1 MQYRIEFT
9 GFVIVEADSA
19 EDAITLTDDEDSEIT
34 REIKYKRPIVNT
46 EPLFFNF
53 KGE

>member
-1 MQYRIEFT
+1 MQYRIDFT

-19 EDAITLTDDEDSEIT
+19 EDAINLTDDEDSEII
-34 REIKYKRPIVNT
+34 RQIKYKHPVINT
-46 EPLFFNF
+46 EPLLFNI